1 MLGGMP
7 LGQLGGGLPGFAG
20 LAGGHPPNRNPG
32 YQGVFQPGSAA
43 HAQAFQ
49 VRGPENELKLF
60 VGGLAFI
67 TQGKYF
73 DIIIYFRAGPDQLL
87 QAVRHGC

>member
-1 MLGGMP
+1 MQNLNLQNMLGNP
-7 LGQLGGGLPGFAG
+7 FGQLGGGLSGFAG
-20 LAGGHPPNRNPG
+20 LAAGGHQPQRG
-32 YQGVFQPGSAA
+32 GQVYQGMLVPGSAA

-67 TQGKYF
+67 TQGKY
-73 DIIIYFRAGPDQLL
+73 
-87 QAVRHGC
+87 

>member
-1 MLGGMP
+1 MQNVNLQNMLGVP
-7 LGQLGGGLPGFAG
+7 FGQLGGGLPGFAG
-20 LAGGHPPNRNPG
+20 LATGHQPNRG
-32 YQGVFQPGSAA
+32 YQGMLVPGSAA

-67 TQGKYF
+67 TQGKY
-73 DIIIYFRAGPDQLL
+73 
-87 QAVRHGC
+87 